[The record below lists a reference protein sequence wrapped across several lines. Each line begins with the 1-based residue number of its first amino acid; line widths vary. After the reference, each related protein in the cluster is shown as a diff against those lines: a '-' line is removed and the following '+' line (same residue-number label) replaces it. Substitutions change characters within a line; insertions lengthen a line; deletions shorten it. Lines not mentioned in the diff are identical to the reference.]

1 MVHSKDQAAAAEHV
15 GSGTGKND
23 EPIGYCFLSLNEMAS
38 ATAANIHVSSYVS
51 HLQSRQ
57 LAHSAKGESIP
68 LLHPKGKDKPCGTIC
83 IRLKAVPRL
92 SEDEIASN
100 LQVCVLEPS
109 VNTLM

>member
-1 MVHSKDQAAAAEHV
+1 
-15 GSGTGKND
+15 
-23 EPIGYCFLSLNEMAS
+23 MAS
-38 ATAANIHVSSYVS
+38 ATTAYIHVLWFLSN
-51 HLQSRQ
+51 LQSRQ

-68 LLHPKGKDKPCGTIC
+68 LLHPKGKDKPCGTIS

-109 VNTLM
+109 INNVM